1 MYSVEAR
8 VKGGLGLDMR
18 HRHATYIDS
27 ARKFLLQ
34 TQTPYFSIYMACTI
48 LVSRFSSKK
57 YPAKECV
64 SRPD

>member
-1 MYSVEAR
+1 MYSVGTI
-8 VKGGLGLDMR
+8 VKGGSGLDME
-18 HRHATYIDS
+18 HKHATYIDS

-34 TQTPYFSIYMACTI
+34 TQTLYSVFIWHV